1 VLKFLFLQY
10 DTNPGPTFASRFM
23 KLVGNLFIGSLA
35 AHDFGHLRRDAQ
47 ASYFYIKEDR
57 QLPPPGAAL
66 EQWQIEGILL
76 AQFRE
81 LQAPQVAR
89 AAFYGLL
96 VINFAFVALAMVVR
110 PLVA

>member
-1 VLKFLFLQY
+1 
-10 DTNPGPTFASRFM
+10 
-23 KLVGNLFIGSLA
+23 
-35 AHDFGHLRRDAQ
+35 
-47 ASYFYIKEDR
+47 
-57 QLPPPGAAL
+57 LPPPGAAL

>member
-1 VLKFLFLQY
+1 MLKFLFLQY
-10 DTNPGPTFASRFM
+10 DTNPGLTFASRFM
-23 KLVGNLFIGSLA
+23 KRVGNLFIGPLS
-35 AHDFGHLRRDAQ
+35 AHGLGYLRRDAQ
-47 ASYFYIKEDR
+47 ESYFYIKEDR
-57 QLPPPGAAL
+57 KLPNPGAAL
-66 EQWQIEGILL
+66 EQWEMEGILL

-96 VINFAFVALAMVVR
+96 AINFAFVALAMVVR